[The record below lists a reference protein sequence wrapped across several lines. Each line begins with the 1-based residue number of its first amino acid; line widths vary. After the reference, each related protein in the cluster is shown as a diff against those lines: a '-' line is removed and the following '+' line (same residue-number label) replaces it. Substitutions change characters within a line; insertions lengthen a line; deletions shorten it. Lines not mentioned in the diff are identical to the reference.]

1 LIDTVRLLAIV
12 LSLPCNGGQLQLN
25 QNFNCVMQ
33 RKTIMVAIVDDH
45 DLVRETWKM
54 LLQQA
59 DGIEVICDYASAADA
74 INEVPSQNVHVILMD
89 INMSPVNGF
98 EATRKILK
106 AAPHIKIIGVSVNNQ
121 PSYAKN
127 IMQLGAKGYVTKNST
142 KEEMIH
148 AINEVMKGK
157 TYICKEVS
165 DMMNSSNH

>member
-1 LIDTVRLLAIV
+1 
-12 LSLPCNGGQLQLN
+12 
-25 QNFNCVMQ
+25 MQ
-33 RKTIMVAIVDDH
+33 RKTIRVVIVDDH
-45 DLVRETWKM
+45 DLVRQTWKM

-59 DGIEVICDYASAADA
+59 EGIEVICDYASGADA
-74 INEVPSQNVHVILMD
+74 INEVPSQNAHVILMD

-106 AAPHIKIIGVSVNNQ
+106 TVPHIKIIGVSVNNQ

-127 IMQLGAKGYVTKNST
+127 MMQLGAKGYVTKNST

-165 DMMNSSNH
+165 DMMKGSD

>member
-1 LIDTVRLLAIV
+1 
-12 LSLPCNGGQLQLN
+12 
-25 QNFNCVMQ
+25 MQ
-33 RKTIMVAIVDDH
+33 RETIRIIIVDDH
-45 DLVRETWKM
+45 DLVRQTWKM
-54 LLQQA
+54 LLHQT
-59 DGIEVICDYASAADA
+59 DGIEVICDYASGADA
-74 INEVPSQNVHVILMD
+74 INEAPSKDVHVILMD

-106 AAPHIKIIGVSVNNQ
+106 LAPHIKIIGVSVNNQ

-157 TYICKEVS
+157 TYICKEVAN
-165 DMMNSSNH
+165 MMGNSN